1 MVLLLVLGGYLVSLD
16 AELGDA
22 SSPEHQDL
30 VARYVLALLGGVG
43 CLAAGWL
50 TPRDSRAAW
59 LRTAFALTSVVTIPV
74 AMLAGS

>member
-1 MVLLLVLGGYLVSLD
+1 MVLLLVLGGYVVALD

-30 VARYVLALLGGVG
+30 VARYVLALLGGIG

-50 TPRDSRAAW
+50 TPRDARAAW
-59 LRTAFALTSVVTIPV
+59 LRTAFAITSVVTIPV
-74 AMLAGS
+74 AMLVGS